1 MNQRKQDPYLYE
13 QVASDLAEL
22 IRLGTFRAGERIPS
36 VRQMSRQRKISIT
49 TVLQAYMLLEN
60 QGLIETRPQSGYYVR
75 SKLAQLLPEPE
86 MSAPQQDP
94 TLVSMRELVMMV
106 LKDSTNPDLI
116 QLGAAIPNTELVIP
130 AKLNRIMASISRHSE
145 HQYNTYD
152 IPPGNEALRIQIAQR
167 AVGIGCNL
175 THADVVTT
183 SGCLEAFTLSLRAVC
198 HPGDTVAIESPMYF
212 GVLQVLE
219 SLGLRALEIPTHPRD
234 GISLSALKFAVE
246 HNSIQAC
253 LVLSNFNNPLGS
265 CIPDENKQAL
275 VEFLGQHEIPLIEG
289 DVCGELYFTGM
300 RPSVCKAYDRKGLV
314 LLCSSFSKDL
324 VPGYRVGWVAPG
336 RFRST
341 IEWLKYTTNVATS
354 TLPQVAIAKFL
365 ESGGYDYHLRSIR
378 RLYAGFITQLS
389 QAVER
394 YFPEG
399 TRVTQPNGGIVL
411 WVQLPDYADSL
422 ELYKQALQIG
432 ITLAP
437 GYIFSATQ
445 QYKNFI
451 RLNAA
456 WWSYETD
463 RAMKRLGGLVADQER
478 LNGSMSGL
486 RT

>member
-1 MNQRKQDPYLYE
+1 MVNQRKQDPYLYE
-13 QVASDLAEL
+13 QVASDLADL
-22 IRLGTFRAGERIPS
+22 IHQGTFRAGERIPS

-49 TVLQAYMLLEN
+49 TVIQAYMLLET

-75 SKLAQLLPEPE
+75 SMLPQLLPEPE
-86 MSAPQQDP
+86 MSTPQQDP
-94 TLVSMRELVMMV
+94 TLISVRELVMMV
-106 LKDSTNPDLI
+106 LRDSTNPGLI

-130 AKLNRIMASISRHSE
+130 AKLNRIMASISRRNE

-198 HPGDTVAIESPMYF
+198 HTGDTVAIESPMYF

-219 SLGLRALEIPTHPRD
+219 SLGLRALEIPTHPRE
-234 GISLSALKFAVE
+234 GISLSALRFAIE

-265 CIPDENKQAL
+265 CIPDENKQTL
-275 VEFLGQHEIPLIEG
+275 VELLAQHEIPLIEG
-289 DVCGELYFTGM
+289 DVCGEIYFSGV
-300 RPSVCKAYDRKGLV
+300 RPGVCKTYDRKGLV

-336 RFRST
+336 RFKAT
-341 IEWLKYTTNVATS
+341 IEWLKYTTNVATA

-378 RLYAGFITQLS
+378 RLYASFIAQLS

-399 TRVTQPNGGIVL
+399 TRVTRPNGGIVL
-411 WVQLPDYADSL
+411 WVQLPDYVDSL

-437 GYIFSATQ
+437 GYIFSATH

-463 RAMKRLGGLVADQER
+463 RAMRRLGELVTEQK
-478 LNGSMSGL
+478 G
-486 RT
+486 

>member
-1 MNQRKQDPYLYE
+1 MNSQSKQDTFLYE
-13 QVASDLAEL
+13 QVASELAEL
-22 IRLGTFRAGERIPS
+22 IRMGTFREGERIPS
-36 VRQMSRQRKISIT
+36 VRQLSRQRKISIT

-75 SKLAQLLPEPE
+75 SKLPQLLPEPE
-86 MSAPQQDP
+86 MSTPVQDP
-94 TLVSMRELVMMV
+94 TLVSVRELVMMV
-106 LKDSTNPDLI
+106 LRDSTNPDLI
-116 QLGAAIPNTELVIP
+116 QLGAAIPNTELVVP
-130 AKLNRIMASISRHSE
+130 MKLNRIMAGLPR
-145 HQYNTYD
+145 QVDKLYNVYD

-167 AVGIGCNL
+167 AVGIGCNI

-198 HPGDTVAIESPMYF
+198 RPGDTVAIESPMYF

-219 SLGLRALEIPTHPRD
+219 SLSLRALEIPTHPRD
-234 GISLSALKFAVE
+234 GISLSALRFALE

-265 CIPDENKQAL
+265 CIPDEHKQEL
-275 VEFLGQHEIPLIEG
+275 VELLTQHDIPLIEG
-289 DVCGELYFTGM
+289 DVCGELYFSGV
-300 RPSVCKAYDRKGLV
+300 RPSVCKAYDRKGMV

-324 VPGYRVGWVAPG
+324 VPGYRVGWVVPG
-336 RFRST
+336 KFKST
-341 IEWLKYTTNVATS
+341 IEWLKYTTNVATA

-365 ESGGYDYHLRSIR
+365 ESGGYEHHLRSIR
-378 RLYAGFITQLS
+378 RLYASFVSQLS
-389 QAVER
+389 QAVMR

-399 TRVTQPNGGIVL
+399 TRVTRPNGGIVL

-422 ELYKQALQIG
+422 ELYKQALQAG

-437 GYIFSATQ
+437 GYIFSATE

-456 WWSYETD
+456 WWSYEAD
-463 RAMKRLGGLVADQER
+463 RAMRLLGELVAEQ
-478 LNGSMSGL
+478 GQKH
-486 RT
+486 

>member
-1 MNQRKQDPYLYE
+1 MNHQKQDAFLYE

-22 IRLGTFRAGERIPS
+22 IRQGTFRAGERIPS
-36 VRQMSRQRKISIT
+36 VRQLSRQRRISIT

-75 SKLAQLLPEPE
+75 SKPPQLLPEPE
-86 MSAPQQDP
+86 MSAPQLDP
-94 TLVSMRELVMMV
+94 TLVSVRELVMMV
-106 LKDSTNPDLI
+106 LKDSTNLDLI

-130 AKLNRIMASISRHSE
+130 AKLNRIMASIARKTEHS
-145 HQYNTYD
+145 YNTYD
-152 IPPGNEALRIQIAQR
+152 IPPGNEALRVQIAQR
-167 AVGIGCNL
+167 AVGIGCSL
-175 THADVVTT
+175 TPADVVTT

-198 HPGDTVAIESPMYF
+198 KPGDTVAIESPMYF

-219 SLGLRALEIPTHPRD
+219 SLDLRALEIPTHPRD
-234 GISLSALKFAVE
+234 GISISALKFAIE

-265 CIPDENKQAL
+265 CIPDENKQVL
-275 VEFLGQHEIPLIEG
+275 VELLTDHEIPLIEG
-289 DVCGELYFTGM
+289 DVCGELYFSGP

-336 RFRST
+336 RFKAT
-341 IEWLKYTTNVATS
+341 IEWLKYTTNVATA

-365 ESGGYDYHLRSIR
+365 ESGGYDHHLRSIR
-378 RLYAGFITQLS
+378 KLYASFVSQLS
-389 QAVER
+389 QAVMH
-394 YFPEG
+394 YFPQG
-399 TRVTQPNGGIVL
+399 TRVTRPNGGIVL

-437 GYIFSATQ
+437 GYIFSATH

-463 RAMKRLGGLVADQER
+463 RAMRRLGELVAEQE
-478 LNGSMSGL
+478 GSK
-486 RT
+486 

>member
-1 MNQRKQDPYLYE
+1 MNHQKQDAFLYE

-22 IRLGTFRAGERIPS
+22 IRQGTFRAGERIPS
-36 VRQMSRQRKISIT
+36 VRQLSRQRRISIT

-60 QGLIETRPQSGYYVR
+60 LGLIETRPQSGYYVR
-75 SKLAQLLPEPE
+75 SKPPQLLPEPE
-86 MSAPQQDP
+86 MSAPQLDP
-94 TLVSMRELVMMV
+94 TLVSVRELVMMV
-106 LKDSTNPDLI
+106 LKDSTNLDLI

-130 AKLNRIMASISRHSE
+130 AKLNRIMASIARKTEHS
-145 HQYNTYD
+145 YNTYD
-152 IPPGNEALRIQIAQR
+152 IPPGNEALRVQIAQR
-167 AVGIGCNL
+167 AVGIGCSL
-175 THADVVTT
+175 TPADVVTT

-198 HPGDTVAIESPMYF
+198 KPGDTVAIESPMYF

-219 SLGLRALEIPTHPRD
+219 SLDLRALEIPTHPRD
-234 GISLSALKFAVE
+234 GISISALKFAIE

-265 CIPDENKQAL
+265 CIPDENKQVL
-275 VEFLGQHEIPLIEG
+275 VELLTDHEIPLIEG
-289 DVCGELYFTGM
+289 DVCGELYFSGP

-336 RFRST
+336 RFKAT
-341 IEWLKYTTNVATS
+341 IEWLKYTTNVATA

-365 ESGGYDYHLRSIR
+365 ESGGYDHHLRSIR
-378 RLYAGFITQLS
+378 KLYAGFVSQLS
-389 QAVER
+389 QAVMR
-394 YFPEG
+394 YFPQG
-399 TRVTQPNGGIVL
+399 TRVTRPNGGIVL

-437 GYIFSATQ
+437 GYIFSATH

-463 RAMKRLGGLVADQER
+463 RAMRRLGELVAEQEGR
-478 LNGSMSGL
+478 PM
-486 RT
+486 

>member
-1 MNQRKQDPYLYE
+1 MNQQKQDAFLYE

-22 IRLGTFRAGERIPS
+22 IRQGTFRAGERIPS
-36 VRQMSRQRKISIT
+36 VRQLSRQRKVSIT

-75 SKLAQLLPEPE
+75 PKLPQLLPEPE
-86 MSAPQQDP
+86 MSTPQLDP
-94 TLVSMRELVMMV
+94 TLISVRELVMMV

-130 AKLNRIMASISRHSE
+130 AKLNRIMAAIARKTEHS
-145 HQYNTYD
+145 YNTYD

-167 AVGIGCNL
+167 AVGIGCSL
-175 THADVVTT
+175 TPADVVTT

-198 HPGDTVAIESPMYF
+198 KPGDTVAIESPLYF

-219 SLGLRALEIPTHPRD
+219 SLDLRALEIPTHPRD
-234 GISLSALKFAVE
+234 GISISALKFAIA

-265 CIPDENKQAL
+265 CIPDDNKQAL
-275 VEFLGQHEIPLIEG
+275 VDLLSYHEIPLIEG
-289 DVCGELYFTGM
+289 DVCGELYFSGP

-336 RFRST
+336 KFKAT
-341 IEWLKYTTNVATS
+341 IEWLKYTTNVATA

-365 ESGGYDYHLRSIR
+365 ESGGYDHHLRSIR
-378 RLYAGFITQLS
+378 RLYASFVAQLS
-389 QAVER
+389 QAVMR

-399 TRVTQPNGGIVL
+399 TRVTRPNGGIVL
-411 WVQLPDYADSL
+411 WVQLPDYVDSL

-437 GYIFSATQ
+437 GYIFSATH

-463 RAMKRLGGLVADQER
+463 RAMRRLGELVAEQEE
-478 LNGSMSGL
+478 SK
-486 RT
+486 

>member
-1 MNQRKQDPYLYE
+1 VDKRKQDTYLYE
-13 QVASDLAEL
+13 QVASDMADL
-22 IRLGTFRAGERIPS
+22 IRQGTFRAGERIPS
-36 VRQMSRQRKISIT
+36 VRQLSRQRKISIT

-60 QGLIETRPQSGYYVR
+60 QGLIETKPQSGYYVH
-75 SKLAQLLPEPE
+75 SKLPQLLPEPE
-86 MSAPQQDP
+86 MSTPQLDP
-94 TLVSMRELVMMV
+94 TLVSVRELVMMV

-130 AKLNRIMASISRHSE
+130 AKLNRIMASISRKPEHS
-145 HQYNTYD
+145 YNTYD

-167 AVGIGCNL
+167 AVGIGCSL
-175 THADVVTT
+175 TPADVVTT

-198 HPGDTVAIESPMYF
+198 KPGDTVAIESPLYF

-219 SLGLRALEIPTHPRD
+219 SLDLRALEIPTHPRD
-234 GISLSALKFAVE
+234 GISISALKFAIE

-265 CIPDENKQAL
+265 CIPDDNKQAL
-275 VEFLGQHEIPLIEG
+275 VDLLAYHEIPLIEG
-289 DVCGELYFTGM
+289 DVCGELYFSGS

-336 RFRST
+336 KFKAT
-341 IEWLKYTTNVATS
+341 IEWLKYTTNVATA

-365 ESGGYDYHLRSIR
+365 ESGGYDHHLRGIR
-378 RLYAGFITQLS
+378 RLYASFVAQLS
-389 QAVER
+389 QAVMR

-399 TRVTQPNGGIVL
+399 TRVTRPNGGIVL
-411 WVQLPDYADSL
+411 WVQLPAYVDSL

-437 GYIFSATQ
+437 GYIFSATH

-463 RAMKRLGGLVADQER
+463 RAMRRLGELVAEQEE
-478 LNGSMSGL
+478 SK
-486 RT
+486 

>member
-1 MNQRKQDPYLYE
+1 MNHQKQDAFLYE

-22 IRLGTFRAGERIPS
+22 IRQGTFRAGERIPS
-36 VRQMSRQRKISIT
+36 VRQLSRQRRISIT

-60 QGLIETRPQSGYYVR
+60 LGLIETRPQSGYYVR
-75 SKLAQLLPEPE
+75 SKPPQLLPEPE
-86 MSAPQQDP
+86 MSAPQLDP
-94 TLVSMRELVMMV
+94 TLVSVRELVMMV
-106 LKDSTNPDLI
+106 LKDSTNLDLI

-130 AKLNRIMASISRHSE
+130 AKLNRIMASIARKTEHS
-145 HQYNTYD
+145 YNTYD
-152 IPPGNEALRIQIAQR
+152 IPPGNEALRVQIAQR
-167 AVGIGCNL
+167 AVGIGCSL
-175 THADVVTT
+175 TPADVVTT

-198 HPGDTVAIESPMYF
+198 KPGDTVAIESPMYF

-219 SLGLRALEIPTHPRD
+219 SLDLRALEIPTHPRD
-234 GISLSALKFAVE
+234 GISISALKFAIE

-265 CIPDENKQAL
+265 CIPDENKQVL
-275 VEFLGQHEIPLIEG
+275 VELLTDHEIPLIEG
-289 DVCGELYFTGM
+289 DVCGELYFSGP

-336 RFRST
+336 RFKAT
-341 IEWLKYTTNVATS
+341 IEWLKYTTNVATA

-365 ESGGYDYHLRSIR
+365 ESGGYDHHLRSIR
-378 RLYAGFITQLS
+378 KLYASFVSQLS
-389 QAVER
+389 QAVMH
-394 YFPEG
+394 YFPQG
-399 TRVTQPNGGIVL
+399 TRVTRPNGGIVL

-437 GYIFSATQ
+437 GYIFSATH

-463 RAMKRLGGLVADQER
+463 RAMRRLGELVAEQE
-478 LNGSMSGL
+478 GSK
-486 RT
+486 

>member
-1 MNQRKQDPYLYE
+1 MNNQPEHDTFLYE
-13 QVASDLAEL
+13 QVASELAEL

-36 VRQMSRQRKISIT
+36 VRQLSRQRKISIT
-49 TVLQAYMLLEN
+49 TVLQAYMMLEN
-60 QGLIETRPQSGYYVR
+60 QGLIETRPQSGFYVR
-75 SKLAQLLPEPE
+75 ANVSQLLPEPE
-86 MSAPQQDP
+86 MSTPVQDP
-94 TLVSMRELVMMV
+94 TLVSVRELVMMV

-116 QLGAAIPNTELVIP
+116 QLGAAIPNTELVVP
-130 AKLNRIMASISRHSE
+130 MKLNRIMASLPRQVE
-145 HQYNTYD
+145 KQYNIYD

-167 AVGIGCNL
+167 AVGLGCNI

-198 HPGDTVAIESPMYF
+198 NPGDTVAIESPMYF

-219 SLGLRALEIPTHPRD
+219 SLNLRALEIPTHPRD
-234 GISLSALKFAVE
+234 GISLSALRFAIE

-265 CIPDENKQAL
+265 CIPDEHKQEL
-275 VEFLGQHEIPLIEG
+275 VELLARHEIPLIEG
-289 DVCGELYFTGM
+289 DVCGELYFSGV

-324 VPGYRVGWVAPG
+324 VPGYRVGWVVPG
-336 RFRST
+336 RFKST
-341 IEWLKYTTNVATS
+341 IEWLKYTTNVATA

-365 ESGGYDYHLRSIR
+365 ESGGYEHHLRSIR
-378 RLYAGFITQLS
+378 RLYAGFVSQLS
-389 QAVER
+389 QAVMR
-394 YFPEG
+394 YFPES
-399 TRVTQPNGGIVL
+399 TRVTRPNGGIVL
-411 WVQLPDYADSL
+411 WVQMPDYADSL
-422 ELYKQALQIG
+422 ELYKQALQVG

-437 GYIFSATQ
+437 GYMFSATD

-463 RAMKRLGGLVADQER
+463 RAMRRLGELVAEQD
-478 LNGSMSGL
+478 NGH
-486 RT
+486 R

>member
-1 MNQRKQDPYLYE
+1 MSHQAKQDTFLYE
-13 QVASDLAEL
+13 QVATELGEL
-22 IRLGTFRAGERIPS
+22 IHKGTFRAGERIPS
-36 VRQMSRQRKISIT
+36 VRQLSRQRKISVT
-49 TVLQAYMLLEN
+49 TVLQAYMILEN
-60 QGLIETRPQSGYYVR
+60 QGLIETRPQSGFYVR
-75 SKLAQLLPEPE
+75 SAIAELLPEPD
-86 MSAPQQDP
+86 MSTPVQDP
-94 TLVSMRELVMMV
+94 TLVSVRELVMMV
-106 LKDSTNPDLI
+106 LRDSTNPDLI

-130 AKLNRIMASISRHSE
+130 ARLNRIMASISRQVI

-167 AVGIGCNL
+167 AVGFGCNI

-198 HPGDTVAIESPMYF
+198 KPGDTVAIESPMYF

-234 GISLSALKFAVE
+234 GISLSALRFAIE
-246 HNSIQAC
+246 HNPIQAC

-265 CIPDENKQAL
+265 CIPDENKREL
-275 VEFLGQHEIPLIEG
+275 VELLARKDIPLIEG
-289 DVCGELYFTGM
+289 DVCGELYFSGV

-324 VPGYRVGWVAPG
+324 VPGYRVGWVVPG
-336 RFRST
+336 RFKST
-341 IEWLKYTTNVATS
+341 IEWLKYTTNVATA

-365 ESGGYDYHLRSIR
+365 ESGGYDHHLRSIR
-378 RLYAGFITQLS
+378 RLYAGFVSQMS
-389 QAVER
+389 QAVMR

-399 TRVTQPNGGIVL
+399 TRVTRPNGGIVL
-411 WVQLPDYADSL
+411 WVKMPDTVDSL
-422 ELYKQALQIG
+422 VLYKQALQAG

-437 GYIFSATQ
+437 GYMFSATE
-445 QYKNFI
+445 QYRNFI

-463 RAMKRLGGLVADQER
+463 RAMERLGELVAEQANPHRR
-478 LNGSMSGL
+478 L
-486 RT
+486 

>member
-1 MNQRKQDPYLYE
+1 MVNQRKQDPYLYE
-13 QVASDLAEL
+13 QVASDLADL
-22 IRLGTFRAGERIPS
+22 IHQGTFRAGERIPS

-49 TVLQAYMLLEN
+49 TVIQAYMLLEN

-75 SKLAQLLPEPE
+75 SMLPQLLPEPE
-86 MSAPQQDP
+86 MSTPQQDP
-94 TLVSMRELVMMV
+94 TLISVRELVMMV
-106 LKDSTNPDLI
+106 LRDSTNPGLI

-130 AKLNRIMASISRHSE
+130 AKLNRIMASISRRNE

-198 HPGDTVAIESPMYF
+198 HTGDTVAIESPMYF

-219 SLGLRALEIPTHPRD
+219 SLGLRALEIPTHPRE
-234 GISLSALKFAVE
+234 GISLSALRFAIE

-265 CIPDENKQAL
+265 CIPDENKQML
-275 VEFLGQHEIPLIEG
+275 VELLAQHEIPLIEG
-289 DVCGELYFTGM
+289 DVCGEIYFSGV
-300 RPSVCKAYDRKGLV
+300 RPGVCKTYDRKGLV

-336 RFRST
+336 RFKAT
-341 IEWLKYTTNVATS
+341 IEWLKYTTNVATA

-378 RLYAGFITQLS
+378 RLYASFIAQLS

-399 TRVTQPNGGIVL
+399 TRVTRPNGGIVL
-411 WVQLPDYADSL
+411 WVQLPDYVDSL

-437 GYIFSATQ
+437 GYIFSATH

-463 RAMKRLGGLVADQER
+463 RAMRRLGELVTEQK
-478 LNGSMSGL
+478 G
-486 RT
+486 

>member
-1 MNQRKQDPYLYE
+1 MSQQPEQDTFLYE
-13 QVASDLAEL
+13 QIASELTGL
-22 IRLGTFRAGERIPS
+22 IRKGTFRAGERIPS
-36 VRQMSRQRKISIT
+36 VRQLSRQRKISVT

-60 QGLIETRPQSGYYVR
+60 QGLIEPRPQSGFYVR
-75 SKLAQLLPEPE
+75 PDIPALLPEPE
-86 MSAPQQDP
+86 MSTPLQDP
-94 TLVSMRELVMMV
+94 TLVSARELVMMV

-130 AKLNRIMASISRHSE
+130 TRLNRIMASLSRQVKHE
-145 HQYNTYD
+145 YNTYD
-152 IPPGNEALRIQIAQR
+152 IPPGNEALRIQIAKR
-167 AVGIGCNL
+167 AVGLGCNI

-198 HPGDTVAIESPMYF
+198 KPGDTVAIESPMYF

-234 GISLSALKFAVE
+234 GISLSALRFALE

-275 VEFLGQHEIPLIEG
+275 VELLARHEIPLIEG
-289 DVCGELYFTGM
+289 DVCGELYFSGV

-324 VPGYRVGWVAPG
+324 VPGYRVGWVVPG
-336 RFRST
+336 RFKST
-341 IEWLKYTTNVATS
+341 VEWLKYTTNVATA

-365 ESGGYDYHLRSIR
+365 ESGGYDHHLRSIR
-378 RLYAGFITQLS
+378 RVYSSFVSQLS
-389 QAVER
+389 QAVMR

-399 TRVTQPNGGIVL
+399 TRVTRPNGGIVL
-411 WVQLPDYADSL
+411 WVQMPDYVDSL
-422 ELYKQALQIG
+422 VLYKQALQSG

-437 GYIFSATQ
+437 GYMFSATE
-445 QYKNFI
+445 QYRNFI
-451 RLNAA
+451 RLNSAS
-456 WWSYETD
+456 WSYETD
-463 RAMKRLGGLVADQER
+463 RAMERLGTLVAEQGDPGR
-478 LNGSMSGL
+478 K
-486 RT
+486 R

>member
-1 MNQRKQDPYLYE
+1 MNQRKQDSFLYE

-75 SKLAQLLPEPE
+75 SKLPQLLPEPE

-94 TLVSMRELVMMV
+94 TLVSMRELVLMV

-130 AKLNRIMASISRHSE
+130 AKLNRIMASISRLSE

-234 GISLSALKFAVE
+234 GISLSALRFAVE

-265 CIPDENKQAL
+265 CIPDENKKAL

-289 DVCGELYFTGM
+289 DVCGELYFSGM

-336 RFRST
+336 RFKST

-463 RAMKRLGGLVADQER
+463 RAMKRLGGLVAEQER
-478 LNGSMSGL
+478 
-486 RT
+486 

>member
-1 MNQRKQDPYLYE
+1 MNQRKQDTFLYE
-13 QVASDLAEL
+13 QVASDLGEL
-22 IRLGTFRAGERIPS
+22 IRQGTFRAGERIPS
-36 VRQMSRQRKISIT
+36 VRQLSRQRKISIT

-75 SKLAQLLPEPE
+75 SRMPELLPEPE
-86 MSAPQQDP
+86 MSTPQQDP
-94 TLVSMRELVMMV
+94 TLVSVRELVMMV
-106 LKDSTNPDLI
+106 LKDSTNPGLI

-130 AKLNRIMASISRHSE
+130 TKLNRIMTSISRQTE

-175 THADVVTT
+175 THADIVTT

-198 HPGDTVAIESPMYF
+198 RPGDTVAIESPMYF
-212 GVLQVLE
+212 GILQVLE
-219 SLGLRALEIPTHPRD
+219 SLDLRALEIPTHPRD
-234 GISLSALKFAVE
+234 GISISALKFAIE

-275 VEFLGQHEIPLIEG
+275 VGLLNHHEIPLIEG
-289 DVCGELYFTGM
+289 DVCGEIYFSGV
-300 RPSVCKAYDRKGLV
+300 RPGLCKAYDRKGLV

-324 VPGYRVGWVAPG
+324 VPGYRVGWVVPG
-336 RFRST
+336 RFKST
-341 IEWLKYTTNVATS
+341 IEWLKYTTNVATA

-365 ESGGYDYHLRSIR
+365 ESGGYDHHLRSIR
-378 RLYAGFITQLS
+378 RLYASFVAQLS
-389 QAVER
+389 HAVER

-399 TRVTQPNGGIVL
+399 TRVTRPNGGIVL

-422 ELYKQALQIG
+422 ELYKQALQAG

-437 GYIFSATQ
+437 GYIFSATH

-463 RAMKRLGGLVADQER
+463 RAMRRLGELVADQKR
-478 LNGSMSGL
+478 SV
-486 RT
+486 

>member
-1 MNQRKQDPYLYE
+1 MAHQREEDLFLYE
-13 QVASDLAEL
+13 KVASEFEDL
-22 IRLGTFRAGERIPS
+22 IRQGTFRPGERLPS
-36 VRQMSRQRKISIT
+36 VRQLSRQRNISIT

-75 SKLAQLLPEPE
+75 SKLPILLPEPE
-86 MSAPQQDP
+86 ISTPLQDP
-94 TLVSMRELVMMV
+94 TRVSVRELVMMV
-106 LKDSTNPDLI
+106 LKDSTNPELI

-130 AKLNRIMASISRHSE
+130 VKLNRIMASLPRKVE

-175 THADVVTT
+175 TQADVVTT
-183 SGCLEAFTLSLRAVC
+183 SGCLEAFVLSLRAVC

-219 SLGLRALEIPTHPRD
+219 SLDLRALEIPTHPRD
-234 GISLSALKFAVE
+234 GISLSALRFAIE

-253 LVLSNFNNPLGS
+253 MVLSNFNNPLGS
-265 CIPDENKQAL
+265 CIPEENKAEL
-275 VEFLGQHEIPLIEG
+275 VKLLADHDIPLIEG
-289 DVCGELYFTGM
+289 DVCGEIYFSGP
-300 RPSVCKAYDRKGLV
+300 RPGVCKASDRKGLV

-336 RFRST
+336 RFKGT
-341 IEWLKYTTNVATS
+341 IEWLKYTTNVATA

-365 ESGGYDYHLRSIR
+365 ASGGYDHHLRSIR
-378 RLYAGFITQLS
+378 RLYAGFVAQLS
-389 QAVER
+389 KAVER

-399 TRVTQPNGGIVL
+399 TRVTRPNGGIVL

-422 ELYKQALQIG
+422 ELYKQALLAG

-437 GYIFSATQ
+437 GYIFSASH

-463 RAMKRLGGLVADQER
+463 RAMRKLGELVAEQQ
-478 LNGSMSGL
+478 G
-486 RT
+486 

>member
-1 MNQRKQDPYLYE
+1 MVNQRKQDPYLYE
-13 QVASDLAEL
+13 QVASDLADL
-22 IRLGTFRAGERIPS
+22 IHQGTFRAGERIPS

-49 TVLQAYMLLEN
+49 TVIQAYMLLEN

-75 SKLAQLLPEPE
+75 SMLPQLLPEPE
-86 MSAPQQDP
+86 MSTPQQDP
-94 TLVSMRELVMMV
+94 TLISVRELVMMV
-106 LKDSTNPDLI
+106 LRDSTNPGLI

-130 AKLNRIMASISRHSE
+130 AKLNRIMASISRRNE

-198 HPGDTVAIESPMYF
+198 HTGDTVAIESPMYF

-219 SLGLRALEIPTHPRD
+219 SLGLRALEIPTHPRE
-234 GISLSALKFAVE
+234 GISLSALRFAIE

-265 CIPDENKQAL
+265 CIPDENKQTL
-275 VEFLGQHEIPLIEG
+275 VELLAQHEIPLIEG
-289 DVCGELYFTGM
+289 DVCGEIYFSGV
-300 RPSVCKAYDRKGLV
+300 RPGVCKTYDRKGLV

-336 RFRST
+336 RFKAT
-341 IEWLKYTTNVATS
+341 IEWLKYTTNVATA

-378 RLYAGFITQLS
+378 RLYASFIAQLS

-399 TRVTQPNGGIVL
+399 TRVTRPNGGIVL
-411 WVQLPDYADSL
+411 WVQLPDYVDSL

-437 GYIFSATQ
+437 GYIFSATH

-463 RAMKRLGGLVADQER
+463 RAMRRLGELVTEQK
-478 LNGSMSGL
+478 G
-486 RT
+486 